1 MQGTV
6 ITNKGLQLIAKLVAS
21 GTALSFTRAAVGIGS
36 VPSGYDPTNMTGL
49 NKYKMNGAIASCG
62 SSGDTASIVFQISS
76 IGVST
81 GFTITEA
88 GLFATDPDEGE
99 ILYCYLDMS
108 SDPQYIY
115 AEGSA
120 ISKFV
125 EMTLTVVIGSVQ
137 SVTAYINPGSLLTND
152 GDISNTK
159 VSSFTSTTASY
170 PIPAAN
176 DTVKVGFGKI
186 KKFFEDIRNAAT
198 GACFIGNIVNNCVTN
213 NAKLPLS
220 AAQGKALMD
229 LYTQLNSDLGDCYKL
244 KNKRLIPSGADLN
257 NYRTPGTY
265 LVNSADLSTIKNKP
279 TGWTTTG
286 GIITIEDWIDPAV
299 VTMTI
304 KTYNGYIYWRN
315 YLSGTWTEWVSGTV
329 TTDLSSINPSNLI
342 LQSRASGYP
351 KPTFF
356 ADSAGALFMRCYLNA
371 TDYYELSLNSVGAYV
386 NKCIGGK
393 IVFTN
398 KFVTF

>member
-49 NKYKMNGAIASCG
+49 NKYKMDGSIASCG

-159 VSSFTSTTASY
+159 VSSFTPTTASY
-170 PIPAAN
+170 PVPAAN
-176 DTVKVGFGKI
+176 DTVKAGFGKI
-186 KKFFEDIRNAAT
+186 KKFFEDIRNATT
-198 GACFIGNIVNNCVTN
+198 GACFIGSIVNNCVTN

-220 AAQGKALMD
+220 AAQGKVLMD
-229 LYTQLNSDLGDCYKL
+229 LYAELNSDLAKKHISPTFKTGY
-244 KNKRLIPSGADLN
+244 
-257 NYRTPGTY
+257 
-265 LVNSADLSTIKNKP
+265 SAEGNR
-279 TGWTTTG
+279 GY
-286 GIITIEDWIDPAV
+286 ITISGKTVTLNLGVYSDVGYGAGEVVATIPTEYAPSLAFATGCYIGSALDKIESVGYAYINTAGDILIADSNFTKRKIARLV
-299 VTMTI
+299 VTYQI
-304 KTYNGYIYWRN
+304 
-315 YLSGTWTEWVSGTV
+315 
-329 TTDLSSINPSNLI
+329 
-342 LQSRASGYP
+342 A
-351 KPTFF
+351 
-356 ADSAGALFMRCYLNA
+356 
-371 TDYYELSLNSVGAYV
+371 
-386 NKCIGGK
+386 
-393 IVFTN
+393 
-398 KFVTF
+398 

>member
-159 VSSFTSTTASY
+159 VSSFTSATASY

-229 LYTQLNSDLGDCYKL
+229 LYTQLNSDLTVKDVTAHFYKNAPVSYVLAYKIGHIVQCIFTISAGSSGWVEVAFCDDDVRPLMDVSVYRARSTIADDNAIQVNGTL
-244 KNKRLIPSGADLN
+244 KAAENKLYIYISKA
-257 NYRTPGTY
+257 
-265 LVNSADLSTIKNKP
+265 LSTNLSMSCIYP
-279 TGWTTTG
+279 TT
-286 GIITIEDWIDPAV
+286 
-299 VTMTI
+299 
-304 KTYNGYIYWRN
+304 R
-315 YLSGTWTEWVSGTV
+315 
-329 TTDLSSINPSNLI
+329 
-342 LQSRASGYP
+342 
-351 KPTFF
+351 
-356 ADSAGALFMRCYLNA
+356 
-371 TDYYELSLNSVGAYV
+371 
-386 NKCIGGK
+386 
-393 IVFTN
+393 
-398 KFVTF
+398 

>member
-49 NKYKMNGAIASCG
+49 NKYKMDGSIASCG

-159 VSSFTSTTASY
+159 VSSITPASTSY
-170 PIPAAN
+170 PVPAAN

-186 KKFFEDIRNAAT
+186 KKFFEDIRNATT
-198 GACFIGNIVNNCVTN
+198 GACFIGSIVNNCVTN

-229 LYTQLNSDLGDCYKL
+229 LYTELNSDLA
-244 KNKRLIPSGADLN
+244 NTMHI
-257 NYRTPGTY
+257 
-265 LVNSADLSTIKNKP
+265 IE
-279 TGWTTTG
+279 TGYYQFK
-286 GIITIEDWIDPAV
+286 DVPAKGYAEYDV
-299 VTMTI
+299 IYT
-304 KTYNGYIYWRN
+304 KTYTSTPYVIAFDSSIGCKLIAIAGKRTQIGHKLQAYNP
-315 YLSGTWTEWVSGTV
+315 SDAAVSG
-329 TTDLSSINPSNLI
+329 DIRWI
-342 LQSRASGYP
+342 
-351 KPTFF
+351 TF
-356 ADSAGALFMRCYLNA
+356 M
-371 TDYYELSLNSVGAYV
+371 
-386 NKCIGGK
+386 
-393 IVFTN
+393 
-398 KFVTF
+398 